1 METTC
6 YNFFFLNGSDIFYIP
21 MIGRKQVYLGDKK
34 KYLFLE
40 KEKKLSLTNYYRL
53 FLEFHRKSTYLFTK

>member
-1 METTC
+1 
-6 YNFFFLNGSDIFYIP
+6 

-40 KEKKLSLTNYYRL
+40 KKKKSLTNYYRL